1 MRRLAARAAVWLGR
15 RSLRL
20 RLTLAFA
27 GAAAVLLGSLA
38 LALYVS
44 FESGLDGGI
53 DRSLHASV
61 AALTSALATRA
72 RCSRCCVRRPM

>member
-1 MRRLAARAAVWLGR
+1 MRRLAERAAVWLGR

-61 AALTSALATRA
+61 AALTSFAHEAGPDL
-72 RCSRCCVRRPM
+72 SLIHI